1 MVAFVDTGALI
12 ALSRPSD
19 QYHARAK
26 EIARRHKAAGGRYTS
41 SALVLAEFHTHMLY
55 LLGPAAAR
63 AKLDALLRDSTHEWH
78 SATPDLL
85 RRASERWLS
94 RFADQRFSLTDAV
107 SFELMS
113 TGSIRHAFAFDQHFQ
128 TAGFSLLA

>member
-1 MVAFVDTGALI
+1 VVAFVDTGALI

-26 EIARRHKAAGGRYTS
+26 AIARRHHAAGGRYSS

-63 AKLDALLRDSTHEWH
+63 AKLEALLRDGAHEWH
-78 SATPDLL
+78 EATADLL
-85 RRASERWLS
+85 RAATERWLS

-113 TGSIRHAFAFDQHFQ
+113 TESISHAFAFDRHFEK
-128 TAGFSLLA
+128 AGFSLLA